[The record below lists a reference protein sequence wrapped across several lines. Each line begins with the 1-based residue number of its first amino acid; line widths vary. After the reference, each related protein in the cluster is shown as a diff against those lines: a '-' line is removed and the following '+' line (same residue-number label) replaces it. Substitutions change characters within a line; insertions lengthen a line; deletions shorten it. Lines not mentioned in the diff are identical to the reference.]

1 MTATVQ
7 FRIQLPVSLRDRFK
21 TICGNVTMTDR
32 VVGLIELEVEALGRT
47 PDPQPAK
54 IAMDL

>member
-21 TICGNVTMTDR
+21 TICLRGNVTMTDK
-32 VVGLIELEVEALGRT
+32 VVGLIEHEVEALGRT
-47 PDPQPAK
+47 
-54 IAMDL
+54 LRRLRR